1 MSTATLTRE
10 ISIRCAHCKG
20 RHGSV
25 AEIRA
30 CAFKPVEVVTPI
42 KVEPVT
48 EPGMY
53 ADYKGD
59 VFLVQFSKNEHL
71 YAKKLVA
78 VMHSD
83 KVHKL
88 EFEYEKGAIFHLEAR
103 MRMTVE
109 DVAKLGKLTE
119 HCWVCGKRLTVKK
132 SIDAGIGPVC
142 AKKV

>member
-10 ISIRCAHCKG
+10 VSIKCAHCQG

-25 AEIRA
+25 AEVRA
-30 CAFKPVEVVTPI
+30 CSLKPIVSVVTQR
-42 KVEPVT
+42 VPVT
-48 EPGMY
+48 DAGMY
-53 ADYKGD
+53 MTYAGD
-59 VFLVQFSKNEHL
+59 VFLVQPSAQGNL

-78 VMHSD
+78 TMHGD

-88 EFEYEKGAIFHLEAR
+88 EFAYEKGAIFTLDAR
-103 MRMTVE
+103 MRMTVA
-109 DVAKLGKLTE
+109 DVANLGKLTE